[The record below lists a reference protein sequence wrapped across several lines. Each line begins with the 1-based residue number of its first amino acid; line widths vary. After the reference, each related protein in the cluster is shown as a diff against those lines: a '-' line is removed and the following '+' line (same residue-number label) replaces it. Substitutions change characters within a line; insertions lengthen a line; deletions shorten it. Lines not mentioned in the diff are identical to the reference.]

1 MGINPIP
8 IEAHSMQANE
18 LVDLKPVTKDI
29 DEDQKSTSPS
39 VELPITLSRAYP
51 PSSTSDKLA
60 VPQRGAQMKPRITS
74 IPRSAIVRTLL
85 LHQQHSRTCR
95 LARSYHHAEGRPA
108 GLRGLVRGRGSR
120 AHVASLRGSGTRS
133 RRCCGA
139 GWGVWR
145 VQAGRQVRAA
155 CEEGGSCCFVRGAE
169 VDRPVSIFFASLRFS
184 GSFC

>member
-18 LVDLKPVTKDI
+18 LVDLKPVTKDV

-74 IPRSAIVRTLL
+74 IPLSAIVRTLL
-85 LHQQHSRTCR
+85 LHQQHSRTSR
-95 LARSYHHAEGRPA
+95 LTRSYHHP
-108 GLRGLVRGRGSR
+108 SPNPPT
-120 AHVASLRGSGTRS
+120 HPPTHQPT
-133 RRCCGA
+133 RRCLPTPSPPSPA
-139 GWGVWR
+139 NSATPSPAPPPKSPATTPR
-145 VQAGRQVRAA
+145 
-155 CEEGGSCCFVRGAE
+155 
-169 VDRPVSIFFASLRFS
+169 
-184 GSFC
+184 